1 MTKFVACVWAEGISG
16 PPGSIRGDYT
26 ACRTG
31 PTFFNGGFEID
42 YDEAP
47 QQGRCAELIAWVK
60 GEGEPRRVRLLRVE
74 PGECGGA
81 SA

>member
-1 MTKFVACVWAEGISG
+1 MG
-16 PPGSIRGDYT
+16 PPGSIRGDCT

-31 PTFFNGGFEID
+31 PTFFNGGFEIE